1 MRNRFLTLLLLL
13 TATIS
18 MQAQQTTPNAVLK
31 SIAEKLEKDCCI
43 TADLILTDNTSYAV
57 LGNNTKGSLK
67 ISKECFVIDVALF
80 RLWFD
85 GTTLWTMN
93 TMNGYEEIYVTSPD
107 KEEVALF
114 NPINIFK
121 QPGLTVTTNA
131 DKDGLKS
138 ISVTSQQLV
147 IGDINLQLEI
157 LYNPTTYRIEKI
169 TGMDRFNQSQNIA
182 IAIKNYKSGL
192 ELSKETFQCPVSN
205 YPDAEIVDMR

>member
-13 TATIS
+13 TATLSI
-18 MQAQQTTPNAVLK
+18 QAQQTPNAVLK
-31 SIAEKLEKDCCI
+31 SISEKLEKDCCI
-43 TADLILTDNTSYAV
+43 TADLTLTDNTSYAV
-57 LGNNTKGSLK
+57 LGSNTKGSLK

-107 KEEVALF
+107 KEEAALF

-147 IGDINLQLEI
+147 IGDTNLQLEV
-157 LYNPTTYRIEKI
+157 LYNPDTYRIERV

>member
-13 TATIS
+13 TVTIS

-31 SIAEKLEKDCCI
+31 SISEKLEKDCCI

-67 ISKECFVIDVALF
+67 ISKECFVIDVVLF

-107 KEEVALF
+107 KEEAALF

-157 LYNPTTYRIEKI
+157 LYNPTTYRIEKV

>member
-13 TATIS
+13 TVTIS

>member
-13 TATIS
+13 TATLSI
-18 MQAQQTTPNAVLK
+18 QAQQTPNAVLK
-31 SIAEKLEKDCCI
+31 SISEKLEKDCCI
-43 TADLILTDNTSYAV
+43 TADLTLTDNTSYAV
-57 LGNNTKGSLK
+57 LGSNTKGSLK

-107 KEEVALF
+107 KEEAALF

-147 IGDINLQLEI
+147 IGDINLQLEV
-157 LYNPTTYRIEKI
+157 LYNPDTYRIERV

-182 IAIKNYKSGL
+182 ITIKNYKSGL

>member
-85 GTTLWTMN
+85 GSTLWTMN

-107 KEEVALF
+107 KEEAALF

-157 LYNPTTYRIEKI
+157 LYNPTTYRIEKV

>member
-1 MRNRFLTLLLLL
+1 MRNSFLTLLLLL
-13 TATIS
+13 TVTLSI
-18 MQAQQTTPNAVLK
+18 QAQQTPNAVLK
-31 SIAEKLEKDCCI
+31 SISEKLEKDCCI
-43 TADLILTDNTSYAV
+43 TADLTLTDNTSYAV
-57 LGNNTKGSLK
+57 LGSNTKGSLK

-107 KEEVALF
+107 KEEAALF

-147 IGDINLQLEI
+147 IGDTNLQLEV
-157 LYNPTTYRIEKI
+157 LYNPDTYRIERV

>member
-13 TATIS
+13 TATLSI
-18 MQAQQTTPNAVLK
+18 QAQQMPNAVLK
-31 SIAEKLEKDCCI
+31 SISEKLEKDCCI

-107 KEEVALF
+107 KEEAALF

-157 LYNPTTYRIEKI
+157 LYNPTTYRIEKV

>member
-1 MRNRFLTLLLLL
+1 MRNRLLTLLLLL
-13 TATIS
+13 TVTIS

-57 LGNNTKGSLK
+57 LGNNTKGSVK

-107 KEEVALF
+107 KEEAALF

-182 IAIKNYKSGL
+182 IAIKNYERGI
-192 ELSKETFQCPVSN
+192 ELNKETFQCPVSN

>member
-13 TATIS
+13 TATLSI
-18 MQAQQTTPNAVLK
+18 QAQQTPNAVLK
-31 SIAEKLEKDCCI
+31 SISEKLEKDCCI

-107 KEEVALF
+107 KEEAALF

-147 IGDINLQLEI
+147 IGDINLQLEV
-157 LYNPTTYRIEKI
+157 LYNPDTYRIERV

>member
-13 TATIS
+13 TATLSI
-18 MQAQQTTPNAVLK
+18 QAQQTPNAVLK
-31 SIAEKLEKDCCI
+31 SISEKLEKDCCI
-43 TADLILTDNTSYAV
+43 TADLTLTDNTSYAV
-57 LGNNTKGSLK
+57 LGSNTKGSLK

-107 KEEVALF
+107 KEEAALF

-147 IGDINLQLEI
+147 IGDINLQLEV
-157 LYNPTTYRIEKI
+157 LYNLDTYRIERV

>member
-1 MRNRFLTLLLLL
+1 MRNSFLTLLLLL
-13 TATIS
+13 TATLSI
-18 MQAQQTTPNAVLK
+18 QAQQTPNAVLK
-31 SIAEKLEKDCCI
+31 SISEKLEKDCCI
-43 TADLILTDNTSYAV
+43 TADLTLTDNTSYAV
-57 LGNNTKGSLK
+57 LGSNTKGSLK

-93 TMNGYEEIYVTSPD
+93 TMNGYEEIFVTSPD
-107 KEEVALF
+107 KEEAALF

-147 IGDINLQLEI
+147 IGDTNLQLEV
-157 LYNPTTYRIEKI
+157 LYNPDTYRIERV

>member
-13 TATIS
+13 TATLSI
-18 MQAQQTTPNAVLK
+18 QAQQTPNAVLK

-43 TADLILTDNTSYAV
+43 TADLTLTDNTSYAV
-57 LGNNTKGSLK
+57 LGSNTKGSLK

-107 KEEVALF
+107 KEETALF

-147 IGDINLQLEI
+147 IGDINLQLEV
-157 LYNPTTYRIEKI
+157 LYNPGTYRIERVI
-169 TGMDRFNQSQNIA
+169 GMDRFNQSQNIA

>member
-13 TATIS
+13 TATLSI
-18 MQAQQTTPNAVLK
+18 QAQQTPNAVLK

-43 TADLILTDNTSYAV
+43 TADLTLTDNTSYAV
-57 LGNNTKGSLK
+57 LGSNTKGSLK

-107 KEEVALF
+107 KEEAALF

-147 IGDINLQLEI
+147 IGDINLQLEV
-157 LYNPTTYRIEKI
+157 LYNPGTYRIERVI
-169 TGMDRFNQSQNIA
+169 GMDRFNQSQNIA

>member
-1 MRNRFLTLLLLL
+1 MRNRFLTLQLLL
-13 TATIS
+13 TVTIS

-107 KEEVALF
+107 KEEAALF

-182 IAIKNYKSGL
+182 IAIKNYKSGI
-192 ELSKETFQCPVSN
+192 ELNKETFQCPVSN

>member
-1 MRNRFLTLLLLL
+1 MRNSFLTLLLLL
-13 TATIS
+13 TATLSI
-18 MQAQQTTPNAVLK
+18 QAQQTPNAVLK
-31 SIAEKLEKDCCI
+31 SISEKLEKDCCI
-43 TADLILTDNTSYAV
+43 TADLTLTDNTSYAV
-57 LGNNTKGSLK
+57 LGSNTKGSLK

-107 KEEVALF
+107 KEEAALF

-131 DKDGLKS
+131 DKNGLKS
-138 ISVTSQQLV
+138 ISVTAQQLV
-147 IGDINLQLEI
+147 IGDINLQLEV
-157 LYNPTTYRIEKI
+157 LYNPDTYRIERV

>member
-13 TATIS
+13 TATLSI
-18 MQAQQTTPNAVLK
+18 QAQQTPNAVLK
-31 SIAEKLEKDCCI
+31 SISEKLEKDCCI
-43 TADLILTDNTSYAV
+43 TADLTLTDNTSYAV
-57 LGNNTKGSLK
+57 LGSNTKGSLK

>member
-13 TATIS
+13 TVTIS

-107 KEEVALF
+107 KEEAALF

-169 TGMDRFNQSQNIA
+169 TGMDRCNQSQNIA
-182 IAIKNYKSGL
+182 IAIKNYKSGI
-192 ELSKETFQCPVSN
+192 ELNKETFQCPVSN

>member
-13 TATIS
+13 TATLSI
-18 MQAQQTTPNAVLK
+18 QAQQTPNAVLK
-31 SIAEKLEKDCCI
+31 SISEKLEKDCCI
-43 TADLILTDNTSYAV
+43 TADLTLTDNTSYAV
-57 LGNNTKGSLK
+57 LGSNTKGSLK
-67 ISKECFVIDVALF
+67 ISKECFVIDVTLF

-107 KEEVALF
+107 KEEAALF

-147 IGDINLQLEI
+147 IGDINLQLEV
-157 LYNPTTYRIEKI
+157 LYNPDTYRIERV

>member
-13 TATIS
+13 TVTIS

-43 TADLILTDNTSYAV
+43 TADLTLTDNTSYAV
-57 LGNNTKGSLK
+57 LGSNTKGSLK

-107 KEEVALF
+107 KEEAALF

-147 IGDINLQLEI
+147 IGDINLQLEV
-157 LYNPTTYRIEKI
+157 LYNPDTYKIERV

>member
-107 KEEVALF
+107 KEEAALF

>member
-1 MRNRFLTLLLLL
+1 MRNSFLTLLLLL
-13 TATIS
+13 TATLSI
-18 MQAQQTTPNAVLK
+18 QAQQTPNAVLK
-31 SIAEKLEKDCCI
+31 SISEKLEKDCCI
-43 TADLILTDNTSYAV
+43 TADLTLTDNTSYAV
-57 LGNNTKGSLK
+57 LGSNTKGSLK

-93 TMNGYEEIYVTSPD
+93 TMNGYEEIYGTSPD
-107 KEEVALF
+107 KEEAALF

-147 IGDINLQLEI
+147 IGDINLQLEV
-157 LYNPTTYRIEKI
+157 LYNPDTYRIERV

>member
-13 TATIS
+13 TATLSI
-18 MQAQQTTPNAVLK
+18 QAQQMPNAVLK
-31 SIAEKLEKDCCI
+31 SISEKLEKDCCI

-107 KEEVALF
+107 KEEAALF

-157 LYNPTTYRIEKI
+157 LYNPTTYRIEKV

-192 ELSKETFQCPVSN
+192 ELNKETFQCPVSN

>member
-13 TATIS
+13 TATLSI
-18 MQAQQTTPNAVLK
+18 QAQQTPNAVLK
-31 SIAEKLEKDCCI
+31 SISEKLEKDCCI
-43 TADLILTDNTSYAV
+43 TADLTLTDNTSYAV
-57 LGNNTKGSLK
+57 LGSNTKGSLK

-107 KEEVALF
+107 KEEAALF

-147 IGDINLQLEI
+147 IGDINLQLEV
-157 LYNPTTYRIEKI
+157 LYNPDTYRIEKV

>member
-13 TATIS
+13 TATLSI
-18 MQAQQTTPNAVLK
+18 QAQQTPNAVLK
-31 SIAEKLEKDCCI
+31 SISEKLEKDCCI

-57 LGNNTKGSLK
+57 LGSNTKGSLK

-107 KEEVALF
+107 KEEAALF

-147 IGDINLQLEI
+147 IGDINLQLEV
-157 LYNPTTYRIEKI
+157 LYNPDTYRIERV

>member
-13 TATIS
+13 TATLSI
-18 MQAQQTTPNAVLK
+18 QAQQTPNAVLK
-31 SIAEKLEKDCCI
+31 SISEKLEKDCCI
-43 TADLILTDNTSYAV
+43 TADLTLTDNTSYAV
-57 LGNNTKGSLK
+57 LGSNTKGSLK

-107 KEEVALF
+107 KEEAALF

-147 IGDINLQLEI
+147 IGDINLQLEV
-157 LYNPTTYRIEKI
+157 LYNLDTYRIERVI
-169 TGMDRFNQSQNIA
+169 GMDRFNQSQNIA

>member
-13 TATIS
+13 TVTIS

-107 KEEVALF
+107 KEEAALF

-147 IGDINLQLEI
+147 IGDINLQLEV
-157 LYNPTTYRIEKI
+157 LYNPDTYKIERV

>member
-1 MRNRFLTLLLLL
+1 MRNSFLTLLLLL
-13 TATIS
+13 TATLSI
-18 MQAQQTTPNAVLK
+18 QAQQTPNAVLK
-31 SIAEKLEKDCCI
+31 SISEKLEKDCCI
-43 TADLILTDNTSYAV
+43 TADLTLTDNTSYAV
-57 LGNNTKGSLK
+57 LGSNTKGSLK

-107 KEEVALF
+107 KEEAALF

-131 DKDGLKS
+131 DKNGLKS
-138 ISVTSQQLV
+138 ISVTAQQLV
-147 IGDINLQLEI
+147 IGDINLQLEV
-157 LYNPTTYRIEKI
+157 LYNPDTYKIERV

>member
-13 TATIS
+13 TVTIS

-57 LGNNTKGSLK
+57 LGNNTKGLLK

-107 KEEVALF
+107 KEEAALF

-182 IAIKNYKSGL
+182 IAIKNYKSGI
-192 ELSKETFQCPVSN
+192 ELNKETFQCPVSN

>member
-1 MRNRFLTLLLLL
+1 MRNSFLTLLLLL
-13 TATIS
+13 TATLSI
-18 MQAQQTTPNAVLK
+18 QAQQTPNAVLK
-31 SIAEKLEKDCCI
+31 SITEKLEKDCCI
-43 TADLILTDNTSYAV
+43 TADLTLTDNTSYAV
-57 LGNNTKGSLK
+57 LGSNTKGSLK

-107 KEEVALF
+107 KEEAALF

-147 IGDINLQLEI
+147 IGDINLQLEV
-157 LYNPTTYRIEKI
+157 LYNPDTYRIERV

>member
-13 TATIS
+13 TATLSI
-18 MQAQQTTPNAVLK
+18 QAQQTPNAVLK
-31 SIAEKLEKDCCI
+31 SISEKLEKDCCI
-43 TADLILTDNTSYAV
+43 TADLTLTDNTSYAV
-57 LGNNTKGSLK
+57 LGSNTKGSLK

-107 KEEVALF
+107 KEEAALF

-131 DKDGLKS
+131 DKDSLKS

-147 IGDINLQLEI
+147 IGDINLQLEV
-157 LYNPTTYRIEKI
+157 LYNPDTYRIERV

>member
-1 MRNRFLTLLLLL
+1 MRNSFLTLLLLL
-13 TATIS
+13 TATLSI
-18 MQAQQTTPNAVLK
+18 QAQQTPNAVLK
-31 SIAEKLEKDCCI
+31 SISEKLEKDCCI

-107 KEEVALF
+107 KEEAALF

-157 LYNPTTYRIEKI
+157 LYNPTTYRIEKV

-192 ELSKETFQCPVSN
+192 ELNKETFQCPVSN

>member
-13 TATIS
+13 TVTIS

-107 KEEVALF
+107 KEEAALF

-182 IAIKNYKSGL
+182 IAIKNYNSGI
-192 ELSKETFQCPVSN
+192 ELNKETFQCPVSN

>member
-13 TATIS
+13 TVTIS

-107 KEEVALF
+107 KEEAALF

-182 IAIKNYKSGL
+182 IAIKNYKSGI
-192 ELSKETFQCPVSN
+192 ELNKETFQCPVSN

>member
-13 TATIS
+13 TATLSI
-18 MQAQQTTPNAVLK
+18 QAQQTPNAVLK
-31 SIAEKLEKDCCI
+31 SISEKLEKDCCI
-43 TADLILTDNTSYAV
+43 TADLTLTDNTSYAI
-57 LGNNTKGSLK
+57 LGSNTKGSLK

-107 KEEVALF
+107 KEEAALF

-147 IGDINLQLEI
+147 IGDINLQLEV
-157 LYNPTTYRIEKI
+157 LYNPDTYRIERV

-192 ELSKETFQCPVSN
+192 ELNKETFQCPVSN